1 MNLESVQDVQ
11 SLIISLV
18 NSSYELNAL
27 IPNVEMLFYR
37 MFCSP
42 ITTKADRSGGKD
54 RDNVLYGNIFA
65 QKNVPLT
72 YFGYKSLL
80 ETLVL
85 DPKKKHLKKVIAHLS
100 EYEPKEKVDPYLI
113 DLIVKISI
121 EQKYPVLL
129 GKTMKF
135 FMQNDYPIPKRSFQD
150 FVLFLERCKGYE
162 EDAKRFIFLTSE
174 TDTLDFS
181 YELVR
186 PIFLRNMHMKS
197 GNEVLQL
204 FEQIRKNIKLNRVS
218 RQLSANEKHDKLQAK
233 KRDFYD
239 GLLKDL
245 IHQHAYGLAQIVYS
259 EKMREKFD
267 SNIDDQLIG
276 LQIFASQRKIDEF
289 TELYNKLV

>member
-1 MNLESVQDVQ
+1 MELSQRSLEEYIINLESALDVQ

-18 NSSYELNAL
+18 NSSYELNSL

-42 ITTKADRSGGKD
+42 LTTKEDRKD
-54 RDNVLYGNIFA
+54 KDQENVLYGNIFA
-65 QKNVPLT
+65 QKQVSLT

-100 EYEPKEKVDPYLI
+100 EFEPKEKVDPYLI
-113 DLIVKISI
+113 DLIVKIGI

-135 FMQNDYPIPKRSFQD
+135 FMQNDYPIPKSAFQN
-150 FVLFLERCKGYE
+150 FVLFLEHCKGYE

-174 TDTLDFS
+174 TETLDFS
-181 YELVR
+181 YDLVR
-186 PIFLRNMHMKS
+186 PIFLRNLSMKT

-204 FEQIRKNIKLNRVS
+204 FEQIRKNIKLNKS
-218 RQLSANEKHDKLQAK
+218 TKALTQPEKQELLQAK
-233 KRDFYD
+233 KRGFYD

-245 IHQHAYGLAQIVYS
+245 IKTQAYGLAQIVYS
-259 EKMREKFD
+259 EKMREKFE
-267 SNIDDQLIG
+267 SNIED
-276 LQIFASQRKIDEF
+276 
-289 TELYNKLV
+289 